1 MYHGHLDPRQRLTH
15 QLSLCYSKS
24 QRVCGNRAGGQKK
37 TWSYSHSFVIT
48 VCQSRWTEEDLV
60 LLSFLC
66 HHRMSEPVDRR
77 RLGPTLIPLSSPYVR
92 AGGQKKTWSYSHSFV
107 ITVCQSRLGEED
119 LVLPSSP
126 KNFLERGKYSKICK

>member
-24 QRVCGNRAGGQKK
+24 QRVCENRAGGQKK

-66 HHRMSEPVDRR
+66 HHRMSEPVGRR
-77 RLGPTLIPLSSPYVR
+77 RLGPTLIPKEL
-92 AGGQKKTWSYSHSFV
+92 
-107 ITVCQSRLGEED
+107 LGE
-119 LVLPSSP
+119 
-126 KNFLERGKYSKICK
+126 GKIFQNLQMRCTNKSEIVGEKDWNMDNRDS